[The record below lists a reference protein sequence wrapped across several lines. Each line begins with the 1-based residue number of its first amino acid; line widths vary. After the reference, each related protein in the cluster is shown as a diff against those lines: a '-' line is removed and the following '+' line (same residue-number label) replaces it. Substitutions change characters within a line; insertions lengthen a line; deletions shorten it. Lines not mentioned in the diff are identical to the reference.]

1 MAHSKWISPL
11 LRQLPG
17 LRWRAGPESDE
28 VFPRTDQIGRQDSTK
43 TVALYCLSMLHYL
56 KIQVFEGTSRS
67 PDRWTISSRFEK
79 TPGSSQ
85 ILCPPF
91 FFPSVSILVY
101 LEQEVQV
108 SQIAISPNSLPN
120 MLHLDFFIQIHKN
133 GSEHSTG
140 HFFHYSIL
148 FQTTIQFI
156 IMFNGGFG
164 III

>member
-1 MAHSKWISPL
+1 MNIIVGYCRIMMNYDELWWIMAHSKWISPL

-91 FFPSVSILVY
+91 FFSICFNTGIFGTRSPSFPDCH
-101 LEQEVQV
+101 QPKF
-108 SQIAISPNSLPN
+108 IAQHVAP
-120 MLHLDFFIQIHKN
+120 
-133 GSEHSTG
+133 G
-140 HFFHYSIL
+140 FFHSDSQKWL
-148 FQTTIQFI
+148 WT
-156 IMFNGGFG
+156 
-164 III
+164 